1 MLTKTKKSNSKM
13 KYVLLFIIP
22 LLFLAMLSNIA
33 LAADE
38 EDDLD
43 DVYETSL
50 LDFFYVVGDP

>member
-1 MLTKTKKSNSKM
+1 M